1 MRATAKWNYVKVSPQ
16 KARLVADRVRRLGVD
31 AALTALRHINK
42 RTAAQIQKV
51 LESAVA
57 NADDRGA
64 NVDDLVIESI
74 YVNEGPRAKRMRPAP
89 MGRSHRYV
97 HRMSHIV
104 VTVSDGRPDEIDE
117 EEGASEQHA
126 RKGD

>member
-1 MRATAKWNYVKVSPQ
+1 M
-16 KARLVADRVRRLGVD
+16 
-31 AALTALRHINK
+31 
-42 RTAAQIQKV
+42 

-64 NVDDLVIESI
+64 NVDELVIESI

-97 HRMSHIV
+97 HRMAHIV

-117 EEGASEQHA
+117 EEGLPNSTLGKGTEWGRKYILTGFGSVIPRLGVRTGTRSRATRTWFTKTSSSRSNCASVS
-126 RKGD
+126 